1 MFIRN
6 INNINLN
13 RFNKSIFNILN
24 KSNKFNKYLSTESI
38 IKRATINVVFTTK
51 DKLFEKI
58 VEIPQGMNM
67 LEAAHIND
75 IELEGACEG
84 GLACSTC
91 HLIVTE
97 QQYFDK
103 LPEATED
110 EEDMLDLAFD
120 LTDKSRLGCQIIA
133 TEDIDGI
140 KFIIPMATRNMMI
153 DK

>member
-6 INNINLN
+6 ISNI
-13 RFNKSIFNILN
+13 SNILYN
-24 KSNKFNKYLSTESI
+24 FNKFNKFNKFSSTENTIKNI
-38 IKRATINVVFTTK
+38 IETPTINVIFTTR
-51 DKLFEKI
+51 DKSFEKM
-58 VEIPQGMNM
+58 VQIPEGTNM
-67 LEAAHIND
+67 LEAAHNND

-91 HLIVTE
+91 HLIVGE

-120 LTDKSRLGCQIIA
+120 LTDKSRLGCQVIA
-133 TEDIDGI
+133 TEEIDGI